1 MRIRSIS
8 CEAILLHRLGL
19 SRRQILTF
27 LSGTGLR
34 MRLRCCGNSI
44 SELRRLS
51 EVVLVL
57 ADGAGASRVLD
68 FDDSADC
75 LRVTAVW
82 VEESLEMQYWIVIYN
97 IESYLADL
105 PAGNDSLESP
115 GMIDFF
121 VSEGDFFSAVF
132 GAPEPWRNIFF
143 SISCFAMLGFNKV
156 LMDNCS
162 ALDARWSLGMY
173 PLGNET
179 ARIVC

>member
-19 SRRQILTF
+19 SRRLILTF

-57 ADGAGASRVLD
+57 ADGVGASRVVD

-75 LRVTAVW
+75 LRVTAV
-82 VEESLEMQYWIVIYN
+82 
-97 IESYLADL
+97 
-105 PAGNDSLESP
+105 
-115 GMIDFF
+115 
-121 VSEGDFFSAVF
+121 
-132 GAPEPWRNIFF
+132 
-143 SISCFAMLGFNKV
+143 
-156 LMDNCS
+156 
-162 ALDARWSLGMY
+162 
-173 PLGNET
+173 
-179 ARIVC
+179 